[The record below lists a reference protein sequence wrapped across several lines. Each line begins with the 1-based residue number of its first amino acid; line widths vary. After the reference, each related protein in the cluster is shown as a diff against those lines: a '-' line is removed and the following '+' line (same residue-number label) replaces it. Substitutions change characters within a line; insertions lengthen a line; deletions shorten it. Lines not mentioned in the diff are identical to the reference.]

1 MVLSVVSTEL
11 DEDNDDGN
19 SVDGC
24 EVDDET
30 YDASVED
37 LGLDNNSVEEIE
49 VDDDSVEEIKVED
62 DSVGYFEVDDGAG
75 RSVLLS
81 DGDSGFKEVAWLPS
95 LGLAESGIG
104 LSDKEIVGLDTDIS
118 VVVTM
123 DNVAGVEEDDCCTE
137 DSDEEEAVADDGS
150 PD

>member
-49 VDDDSVEEIKVED
+49 FDEDSVEEIEVED
-62 DSVGYFEVDDGAG
+62 DSEVDDRAG